1 MNNRVN
7 LYELSYQTIRD
18 FLSDVRGAI
27 NIITFIIILINNFVH
42 SYITLNDL
50 NDLLNKFSI
59 SIKDIKFTNK
69 TNIINKKLKKLEKN
83 SNIFSKYILSDNIIK
98 EEKIQANQGKKETE
112 EKEPIDNKSI
122 NSEKNEANEDQI
134 NANPD
139 KKEN

>member
-1 MNNRVN
+1 M
-7 LYELSYQTIRD
+7 
-18 FLSDVRGAI
+18 
-27 NIITFIIILINNFVH
+27 
-42 SYITLNDL
+42 